1 MRAFV
6 AVTDGDW
13 YQYLA
18 ARPELTEVNFWRPG
32 GHGRFRALAIGEPFF
47 FKTHHPHNRVVGGG
61 FFSGFTTSPISEAW
75 EIFGPA
81 NGVTDLDQMR
91 RRVGYYRRQPIE
103 PGDDPDI
110 GCLLLR
116 DVRFFPAEAS
126 APPPPDFAPNVV
138 QGKRYDLAAD
148 PTSASYFQDLLD
160 RLLGDHVAVDLAA
173 DLTDPDGVW
182 ARPGPPFGD
191 PRLAPRR
198 LGQHAFQAVVLDAY
212 HRSCAIT
219 GTKIR
224 PVLQAAHVRPLTAG
238 GQHRLDNGLLLRSDV
253 HTLFDRGYL
262 AVDTRYR
269 LQVSPRLRTEFG
281 NGEQFY
287 ARAGQPI
294 ALPERRVERPHRDV
308 LEWHLDTVFK
318 AS

>member
-116 DVRFFPAEAS
+116 DVRFFPAAAS
-126 APPPPDFAPNVV
+126 APPPPDFAANVV

-148 PTSASYFQDLLD
+148 PASASYFQDLLD

-173 DLTDPDGVW
+173 DLTDPDDVW
-182 ARPGPPFGD
+182 ARPGPPFGVPAW
-191 PRLAPRR
+191 PRAGSASTPSRPSSWTPITEAARSPAPRS
-198 LGQHAFQAVVLDAY
+198 A
-212 HRSCAIT
+212 
-219 GTKIR
+219 
-224 PVLQAAHVRPLTAG
+224 
-238 GQHRLDNGLLLRSDV
+238 
-253 HTLFDRGYL
+253 
-262 AVDTRYR
+262 
-269 LQVSPRLRTEFG
+269 
-281 NGEQFY
+281 QFSK
-287 ARAGQPI
+287 PPTCS
-294 ALPERRVERPHRDV
+294 L
-308 LEWHLDTVFK
+308 
-318 AS
+318 